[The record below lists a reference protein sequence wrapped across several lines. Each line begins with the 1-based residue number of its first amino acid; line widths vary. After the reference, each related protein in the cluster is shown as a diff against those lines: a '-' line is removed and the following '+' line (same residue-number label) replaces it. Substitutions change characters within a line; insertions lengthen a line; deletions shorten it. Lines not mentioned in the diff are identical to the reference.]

1 MQRTRIKICGLT
13 REEDVAAA
21 VAAGADAVGF
31 VFYPNSPRYVT
42 PQRAAELIATL
53 PPFVTATG
61 LFVNASAAEVAAT
74 VAWAPLTLLQFHGDE
89 TAAQCAEAGAA
100 ANRSYLRVFRVKA
113 DTAGAELLE
122 YEHQSRASSKL
133 FSGLLLDTFVDAYGG
148 AGKVF
153 DWSLIPKDLAHRA
166 VLSGGLSVSN
176 VTGAV
181 ASVRPYAVDVS
192 SGVER
197 AKGIK
202 DARLIGEFIRA
213 VRAADATN
221 ESTDHHED
229 PRVPS

>member
-1 MQRTRIKICGLT
+1 MPRTRIKICGLT
-13 REEDVAAA
+13 REEDVLAA

-31 VFYPNSPRYVT
+31 VFYEKSPRYVT
-42 PQRAAELIATL
+42 PQRAAELIALL
-53 PPFVTATG
+53 PPFVTPVG
-61 LFVNASAAEVAAT
+61 LFVNHSAGQVAAVT
-74 VAWAPLTLLQFHGDE
+74 AQATLSLLQFHGDE
-89 TAAQCAEAGAA
+89 TAGECAA
-100 ANRSYLRVFRVKA
+100 AAAAAGRAFVRVFRVKP
-113 DTAGAELLE
+113 DTSGAELLE
-122 YEHQSRASSKL
+122 YERLCRASSSL

-166 VLSGGLSVSN
+166 VLSGGLSVQN

-202 DARLIGEFIRA
+202 DARLIADFIRG
-213 VRAADATN
+213 VRAADATI
-221 ESTDHHED
+221 EKDPHHEN
-229 PRVPS
+229 PA

>member
-1 MQRTRIKICGLT
+1 MPRTRIKICGLT
-13 REEDVAAA
+13 REEDVQAA

-31 VFYPNSPRYVT
+31 VFYEKSPRYVT
-42 PQRAAELIATL
+42 PARAAELIALL
-53 PPFVTATG
+53 PPFVTPVG
-61 LFVNASAAEVAAT
+61 LFVNHSAQQVADT
-74 VAWAPLTLLQFHGDE
+74 VAVAPISLLQFHGDE
-89 TAAQCAEAGAA
+89 TAQQCAEAARAA
-100 ANRSYLRVFRVKA
+100 GRAFVRVFRVKP
-113 DTAGAELLE
+113 DTSGAELLE
-122 YEHQSRASSKL
+122 YERLCRASSGL

-166 VLSGGLSVSN
+166 VLSGGLSVQN

-202 DARLIGEFIRA
+202 DARLIAEFIRG
-213 VRAADATN
+213 VRAADATL
-221 ESTDHHED
+221 EKDPHHEN
-229 PRVPS
+229 PG